1 MGRCT
6 VVPVVRHWVCRK
18 KRWSTFILPSCKEN
32 YSSEELLVMEALVFL
47 EEMLIW
53 TKKDSVMENGRK
65 EKLSCIKTYN
75 NKKVIK

>member
-6 VVPVVRHWVCRK
+6 FVPDVRPWVCRK

-32 YSSEELLVMEALVFL
+32 YSSKELLVMEALVFL
-47 EEMLIW
+47 EEMFIW
-53 TKKDSVMENGRK
+53 TKKGFGDGKRK
-65 EKLSCIKTYN
+65 DKLSWIKTYN

>member
-6 VVPVVRHWVCRK
+6 VVPDIRHWVCRK

-47 EEMLIW
+47 EEMVVW
-53 TKKDSVMENGRK
+53 TKKGFCDGKRK
-65 EKLSCIKTYN
+65 EG
-75 NKKVIK
+75 KVVMY